1 MSDYGQ
7 MSSPSTMLAHLQLPP
22 LQLRRDLSRV
32 AMLFKIVNQ
41 QVAVSSSPLIPC
53 RGSVSVPADYM
64 TTRGHGQRFLVPH
77 SNNDV
82 HLKSYFPASVRLWNA
97 LPASVITA
105 SSIEA
110 FKTGAME
117 AMKGHY

>member
-1 MSDYGQ
+1 

-32 AMLFKIVNQ
+32 AMLFKIVNK